1 MPKRFAI
8 KVLPVNT
15 LEVGLST
22 IQTFEVGEEQVCL
35 VYVEGLTDKEVEEF
49 RDTWEKIVGHEGLA
63 LIVTN
68 YKFDL
73 NRVEVVEIDPP
84 TRYEREPVI

>member
-1 MPKRFAI
+1 MPKRFAV
-8 KVLPVNT
+8 KLLPVNA
-15 LEVGLST
+15 LEVGEAT
-22 IQTFEVGEEQVCL
+22 IQTFEIDGDQVCL
-35 VYVEGLTDKEVEEF
+35 VYVNGLSDKEVEEF

-68 YKFDL
+68 YEIDIK
-73 NRVEVVEIDPP
+73 RIKIVEVDPP